1 MLSEIKYGGL
11 HGLCA
16 LDHLG
21 ERVQAALGALP
32 QRVDLSRQGAS
43 RGSSVG
49 QCWGGWEDARE
60 EAGELASRTRPSSK
74 TEPSGSA
81 SNADTSSAVSRSP
94 RLPAATDT
102 QTTPGAGAY
111 AESDAHRHTAPS
123 YTIGSRR
130 ADRVQLAGP
139 GPTMYDHQQPYLKA
153 RHSSAPATSLKGRAA
168 SGSVLTSARKQP
180 GPGSYAASELTRRGE
195 KLMGSRAKERWV
207 RPLGTRPP
215 PASASSAH
223 VRHTAPKMHPITAK
237 GESYAANVAKAASYL
252 AGIR

>member
-1 MLSEIKYGGL
+1 MTRRRTPSGVLSEIKYGGL

-94 RLPAATDT
+94 RLPAATQDVRFENNGMYGVVQAVPDKSDT
-102 QTTPGAGAY
+102 
-111 AESDAHRHTAPS
+111 ELREC
-123 YTIGSRR
+123 RR
-130 ADRVQLAGP
+130 CKVRRTRGGGRNGVGQ
-139 GPTMYDHQQPYLKA
+139 
-153 RHSSAPATSLKGRAA
+153 APAG
-168 SGSVLTSARKQP
+168 V
-180 GPGSYAASELTRRGE
+180 
-195 KLMGSRAKERWV
+195 V
-207 RPLGTRPP
+207 R
-215 PASASSAH
+215 
-223 VRHTAPKMHPITAK
+223 
-237 GESYAANVAKAASYL
+237 
-252 AGIR
+252 